1 MLPSLKGTA
10 MHRAVLVAVALSCFV
25 GEWASAYY
33 FDGNELFRWCESWHR
48 QMSFNQDRQTS
59 FNQDWF
65 DGGHCGGYIGGVVD
79 AFDTARV
86 FCVPQGETDVKSG
99 QLVEVVKLYLR
110 DHPEMRHLPAA
121 DLVTAA
127 IKEKF
132 PCN

>member
-1 MLPSLKGTA
+1 M
-10 MHRAVLVAVALSCFV
+10 
-25 GEWASAYY
+25 
-33 FDGNELFRWCESWHR
+33 
-48 QMSFNQDRQTS
+48 
-59 FNQDWF
+59 
-65 DGGHCGGYIGGVVD
+65 VD

-110 DHPEMRHLPAA
+110 DHPEKRHLPAA